1 FARRLA
7 LKEFGGSPF
16 KRVSA
21 RGIFRYGGAYGTAI
35 RRSRGEVAPAEKFPA
50 KIAFH
55 SPLEHALWY
64 NYEHQKRRN
73 NMTEVKLVPMKIQ
86 SKRWVAVIWYRTD
99 AGLIDVEHEMEELG
113 ELQEI
118 VEHGPNWYALDR
130 IEIRHAWQNGTETI
144 EQMTIED
151 HR

>member
-55 SPLEHALWY
+55 SHLEHA
-64 NYEHQKRRN
+64 
-73 NMTEVKLVPMKIQ
+73 
-86 SKRWVAVIWYRTD
+86 
-99 AGLIDVEHEMEELG
+99 MEELG